1 MAKQIRDAQTA
12 DIYAP
17 TAVTV
22 TATTGALPTANGAVT
37 IADAAAPTVAELLE
51 LCIELKAQIDV
62 LSN

>member
-17 TAVTV
+17 SKVAV
-22 TATTGALPTANGAVT
+22 TATTGSLPAANGAVT

-51 LCIELKAQIDV
+51 LCMELKAQIDV

>member
-17 TAVTV
+17 SKVAV
-22 TATTGALPTANGAVT
+22 TATLGSLPTANGSVT
-37 IADAAAPTVAELLE
+37 IADAATPTVAELLE
-51 LCIELKAQIDV
+51 LCMELKAQIDV